1 MEDRAVFALIAAV
14 ATANGVFSPDLLGI
28 IALAPIWYPE
38 WLRGD
43 AATLFMLGSLL
54 WATTT
59 LLLAGI
65 PAALA
70 ERAFPARVTGQ
81 TPLWIWLGAAVLLSL
96 SAFKRMLALVIG

>member
-14 ATANGVFSPDLLGI
+14 ATVNGIFSPDLLGI
-28 IALAPIWYPE
+28 VALAPIWYPD
-38 WLRGD
+38 WLPAD

-59 LLLAGI
+59 LLLGGV

-70 ERAFPARVTGQ
+70 ERAFPSWASGQ
-81 TPLWIWLGAAVLLSL
+81 APLWIWLAVVIALSISGL
-96 SAFKRMLALVIG
+96 KRVLALVIG